1 MRSEPD
7 GKLVDQRDCS
17 AKAAFC
23 SATRMN
29 RQSDERPSRLRPI
42 EPALDK
48 WAGRAEYRNDDGDS
62 SAPVLCRCR
71 GGG

>member
-23 SATRMN
+23 SATRILSAMLLKPGDYKLPRKMPSSNGMLN
-29 RQSDERPSRLRPI
+29 R
-42 EPALDK
+42 
-48 WAGRAEYRNDDGDS
+48 GN
-62 SAPVLCRCR
+62 
-71 GGG
+71 